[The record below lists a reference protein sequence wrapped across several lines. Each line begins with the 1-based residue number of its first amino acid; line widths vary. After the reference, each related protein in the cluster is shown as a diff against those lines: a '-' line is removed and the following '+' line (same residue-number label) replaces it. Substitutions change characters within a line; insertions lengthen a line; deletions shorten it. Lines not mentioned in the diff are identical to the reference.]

1 MPLEWS
7 HVKEA
12 FFAAGSIAGLLAIF
26 KPVFEGKFQRDLDRS
41 KGIISLLDEQRVIE
55 LEGWIYLHRKVRE
68 SHFSSFDLL
77 IHAVQNN
84 QDSIRFSGPLKK
96 YYKREL
102 SNILSTYKDLRG
114 FVQVPEWEPVSQSH
128 EDGTTEEHWAFNKK
142 AFFDKELGAPRDY
155 AKHLYDA
162 AESAQKIKRSF
173 QRFQIISE
181 MHLLEAPLA
190 KWLLPRRFQE
200 IDLQLN
206 VRNAKSS

>member
-26 KPVFEGKFQRDLDRS
+26 KPVFEGKFQRDLDRAR
-41 KGIISLLDEQRVIE
+41 GVISSLDEQKVTE
-55 LEGWIYLHRKVRE
+55 LADWIYLHRKVRE
-68 SHFSSFDLL
+68 SDFSSFDRL
-77 IHAVQNN
+77 IYAVQNN

-96 YYKREL
+96 YYKSEIAD
-102 SNILSTYKDLRG
+102 ILSGYKDLRE
-114 FVQVPEWEPVSQSH
+114 FIQVPEWEPVSHSKD
-128 EDGTTEEHWAFNKK
+128 DGETEVRWIFNKK
-142 AFFDKELGAPRDY
+142 SFFEKELGAPRDY
-155 AKHLYDA
+155 AKHLYEA
-162 AESAQKIKRSF
+162 AESAQQIKRSF

-181 MHLLEAPLA
+181 MHLLEVPLA

-206 VRNAKSS
+206 VRNA